1 VVEPSDPKGLN
12 HTHDL
17 RPTREKPVSF
27 NSLFFAAAAAGMVA
41 CHPSVS
47 ISQSTPVPARAPS
60 SAPASL
66 WRPENYVRDSTR
78 TRGTYLKDIAVVLF
92 RSDATQAERQAAVDS
107 VAGRVVGGRPFRG
120 GDGYYF
126 LRVPGNG
133 DPGVLFEAIRVLSA
147 LPQVLSA
154 TPEYVDAGLRN

>member
-1 VVEPSDPKGLN
+1 MRL
-12 HTHDL
+12 
-17 RPTREKPVSF
+17 
-27 NSLFFAAAAAGMVA
+27 NSLSFVVAAAGMVA
-41 CHPSVS
+41 CHPGVSV
-47 ISQSTPVPARAPS
+47 SQSTPVPARAPS

-66 WRPENYVRDSTR
+66 WQPENYVRDSTR

-92 RSDATQAERQAAVDS
+92 RPNATQAERQAAVDS
-107 VAGRVVGGRPFRG
+107 VAGHVVGGRPFRG

-133 DPGVLFEAIRVLSA
+133 DPRVLFEALRVLKG

-154 TPEYVDAGLRN
+154 TPEYVDGGLRN